1 MLVDYFIVNI
11 KKYCQRTFVP
21 GGHVEADKTI
31 IQCYGI
37 GCPFD
42 DAGLLM
48 YLALECKPN
57 NAGKIQNH
65 VDVASG
71 IMLCLKVVRS
81 ANKEKAI
88 VADAIANDD
97 NTTAANKAGK
107 GT

>member
-1 MLVDYFIVNI
+1 
-11 KKYCQRTFVP
+11 
-21 GGHVEADKTI
+21 
-31 IQCYGI
+31 
-37 GCPFD
+37 
-42 DAGLLM
+42 M
-48 YLALECKPN
+48 YLALVPKPGN
-57 NAGKIQNH
+57 GGEIQNLAKI
-65 VDVASG
+65 ASG